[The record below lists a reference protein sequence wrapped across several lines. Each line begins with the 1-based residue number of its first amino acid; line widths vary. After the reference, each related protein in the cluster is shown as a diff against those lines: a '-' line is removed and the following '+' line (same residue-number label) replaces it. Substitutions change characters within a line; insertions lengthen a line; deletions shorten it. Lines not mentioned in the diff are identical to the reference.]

1 MTRPSTIIR
10 SSTVAALVAALA
22 VGCSTG
28 DSEED
33 ASTTTASAPPTPDS
47 LKTAV
52 FERSYSECASTDF
65 ELLVAKYKVADKTR
79 PGVAT
84 AVGLAWIETMRAGED
99 ALADGRS
106 GCLQGFDER

>member
-1 MTRPSTIIR
+1 MTRATTIIR
-10 SSTVAALVAALA
+10 SSTFAALVAAFA

-28 DSEED
+28 DSEE

-47 LKTAV
+47 VKTAV

-84 AVGLAWIETMRAGED
+84 AVGLAWIETMQAGED
-99 ALADGRS
+99 ALDDGRS